1 MSKLREPKQ
10 NKEPFQ
16 ILVLDDEHSIRWV
29 LERTLAQAGYIP
41 HLAADAPAARQLLR
55 KHSIRLALV
64 DINLPGQDG
73 LSFTREILQE
83 YPYLLTIVM
92 TGQSTM
98 FNTVE
103 AMKAGAFDYVA
114 KPFNID
120 EIEELVKCALR
131 VPLITSEN
139 NSAKKGKSADDLLT
153 GQSKVMRD
161 LYKAIGRVAATDL
174 TVLIQGESGTGKEL
188 IARSIHQHSLRAGQ
202 PFVAIN
208 CAAIPSELMES
219 ELFGHEKGAFTGAT
233 ERKRGKLELASK
245 GTLFLDEIGD
255 MPMKLQSK
263 LLRVLQEKQF
273 ERLGGHEL
281 ITTDMR
287 VIAATHQNLEKLISN
302 SEFRTD
308 LYYRLNVF
316 PVNIAPLRERREDI
330 PVLVEHFL
338 RKGSKEMAVGRK
350 EVEPEALNILTR
362 FNWPGNI
369 RELEN
374 TVKSLMIT
382 NVTGTITLDSLPK
395 NLFERQ
401 PLADSEESLEE
412 IASLKLEALV
422 RDAVENNSDSLMAD
436 VLPQV
441 ERPLL
446 RLLLEQTRWNQ
457 QRASRILGINRNT
470 LRKKIEM
477 LGLKNQKG
485 FDK

>member
-1 MSKLREPKQ
+1 
-10 NKEPFQ
+10 
-16 ILVLDDEHSIRWV
+16 
-29 LERTLAQAGYIP
+29 
-41 HLAADAPAARQLLR
+41 
-55 KHSIRLALV
+55 
-64 DINLPGQDG
+64 
-73 LSFTREILQE
+73 
-83 YPYLLTIVM
+83 
-92 TGQSTM
+92 M